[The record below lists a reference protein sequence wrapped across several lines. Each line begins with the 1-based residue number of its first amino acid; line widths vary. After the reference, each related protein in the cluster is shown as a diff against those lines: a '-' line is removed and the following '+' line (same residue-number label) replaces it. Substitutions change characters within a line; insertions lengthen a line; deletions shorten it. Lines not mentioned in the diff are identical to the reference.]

1 MRSVFAGTPWDTT
14 VKTGLRG
21 AGLGSPQARK
31 LPRQPREP
39 CSQPHRGRGMEGVGV
54 RMRDPGSGGHGGVGT
69 GDTGGQWP
77 VRGEDAQCWGCSII
91 KPNLKERG
99 SGQDVERS

>member
-39 CSQPHRGRGMEGVGV
+39 CSQPHSGRGVEGVGV
-54 RMRDPGSGGHGGVGT
+54 RMRDPGSGGHGGVGP
-69 GDTGGQWP
+69 GAWS
-77 VRGEDAQCWGCSII
+77 RGRRQGWR
-91 KPNLKERG
+91 ERPE
-99 SGQDVERS
+99 SGQDPDGEGPFVYSSFDPFMSS